1 MRVLV
6 VERDELLADFLRGRL
21 VDENFNVEIATDR
34 TRAEELLRTD
44 TVELLILDLSLNEGL
59 ELLRRI
65 RSSKPHLIIIVLGSA
80 ATPADCVV
88 GLEAGADDYL
98 SKPFSCLELIARIRA
113 MLRRRPATP
122 QVQLKVEDL
131 LLDRISRTVQRGRH
145 RIELTQKEFTLL
157 EYLMERPFQP
167 VAREVITEHA
177 FEFEAEKPTNLVAVY
192 INYLRKKVDAGFDRQ
207 LIHTIRGV
215 GYQIGD
221 SESAPSHPAAD
232 A

>member
-1 MRVLV
+1 MKVLV

-21 VDENFNVEIATDR
+21 ADEKFDVEMATDR
-34 TRAEELLRTD
+34 SRAEELLRTD
-44 TVELLILDLSLNEGL
+44 AFELMILDLSLSEGL
-59 ELLRRI
+59 ELLRRT
-65 RSSKPHLIIIVLGSA
+65 RSSKPHLIIIALGA
-80 ATPADCVV
+80 AGTPADCVA

-113 MLRRRPATP
+113 MLRRQVSP
-122 QVQLKVEDL
+122 QAQLKVEDL

-167 VAREVITEHA
+167 VPREVITEHA

-192 INYLRKKVDAGFDRQ
+192 INYLRKKVDAGFERQ

-221 SESAPSHPAAD
+221 SESAPPHSTVD

>member
-1 MRVLV
+1 MKVLV
-6 VERDELLADFLRGRL
+6 VERDELLADFLRGRF
-21 VDENFNVEIATDR
+21 VDEKFDVEMATDR
-34 TRAEELLRTD
+34 KRAEELLRTD
-44 TVELLILDLSLNEGL
+44 AFELMILDLSLSEGL
-59 ELLRRI
+59 ELLRRT
-65 RSSKPHLIIIVLGSA
+65 RSSKPQLIIIVLGSA
-80 ATPADCVV
+80 NTPADCVA

-113 MLRRRPATP
+113 MLRRRPVAP

-145 RIELTQKEFTLL
+145 RIDLTQKEFTLL

-167 VAREVITEHA
+167 VSREVITEHA

-192 INYLRKKVDAGFDRQ
+192 INYLRKKVDAGFERQ

-221 SESAPSHPAAD
+221 SQSVPSHSGVD

>member
-1 MRVLV
+1 MKVLV

-21 VDENFNVEIATDR
+21 ADEKFDVEMATDR
-34 TRAEELLRTD
+34 SRAEELLRTD
-44 TVELLILDLSLNEGL
+44 TFELMILDLSLNEGL
-59 ELLRRI
+59 ELLRRT
-65 RSSKPHLIIIVLGSA
+65 RSSKPHLIIIALGAA
-80 ATPADCVV
+80 ATPADCVA

-113 MLRRRPATP
+113 MLRRRPSP
-122 QVQLKVEDL
+122 QAQLKVEDL
-131 LLDRISRTVQRGRH
+131 LLDRIARTVQRGRH

-167 VAREVITEHA
+167 VPREVITEHA
-177 FEFEAEKPTNLVAVY
+177 FEFEAEKPTNLAAVY

-215 GYQIGD
+215 GYHIGD